1 MYLHINRLSRGKW
14 KKKTFFRNCI
24 LSFQAFCFGTPS
36 KGCNT
41 VCLTNAGQKV
51 NILYNLNKLFLT
63 SKTIS

>member
-14 KKKTFFRNCI
+14 GKKTFFRNCI
-24 LSFQAFCFGTPS
+24 ISFQAFCFGTPS